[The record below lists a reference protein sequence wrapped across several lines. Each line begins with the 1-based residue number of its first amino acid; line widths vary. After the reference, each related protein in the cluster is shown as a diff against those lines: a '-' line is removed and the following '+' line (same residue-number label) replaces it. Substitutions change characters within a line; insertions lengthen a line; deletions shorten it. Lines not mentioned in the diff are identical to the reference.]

1 MSTLLVFSSKRGLRS
16 RDDKRK
22 PATRRCVAELDTI
35 LAMEAKA
42 KAELDDALESESRR
56 TPTSVSSF
64 PFQEQKA
71 DQNRC
76 GATFRQASS
85 RAFCSKGADDD
96 CKSLSS
102 NTIPSRDITECSEY
116 LIANMQQMKKYSQAF
131 LGETVMSS
139 PTQSSRRSKSRSS
152 ARRNRRGDSL
162 EREISRTI
170 LQRTKDSNEY
180 FPGSSFKSA
189 QEILNDL
196 TSTLAPFLWDSPVT
210 PARSSPEEPYNDEA
224 RLENRP
230 LPDGGDEQIVLSGDQ
245 EDRFTGEKLDVD
257 DTIVLAS
264 SSSYSVDLPFISS
277 DETPVSYRSGS
288 CEGTHGNLIEAE
300 TLVVELESSTCI
312 AGKETSASE
321 INEIKQIY
329 ADGVVDFA
337 AEPVAEESKCNL
349 VESLTSNTFILVAPL
364 MKGHPI
370 TPQQDK
376 SHESIHSPYQSKFL
390 QRQVQA
396 VPKEPP
402 SPFHSTEQA
411 PKTIDAFGGEWI
423 PFEDESV
430 FANSFSPE
438 KDGFSQ
444 VSSITVSPESPTSV
458 LSFVKEGDLAL
469 TPLPEEG
476 FIHRPEFP
484 EVVSSHSGLD
494 EVSHRFQI

>member
-42 KAELDDALESESRR
+42 KPELDDALESESRR

-64 PFQEQKA
+64 PFQAQKA

-76 GATFRQASS
+76 DASFCQASS
-85 RAFCSKGADDD
+85 RAFCSKRAEDDS
-96 CKSLSS
+96 KSLSS
-102 NTIPSRDITECSEY
+102 NTILSGDITECSEY

-170 LQRTKDSNEY
+170 QQRTMDSNEY

-196 TSTLAPFLWDSPVT
+196 TSTLAPFLWDLPVT

-224 RLENRP
+224 RLENRS
-230 LPDGGDEQIVLSGDQ
+230 LPGSGDEKIVLSGDQ
-245 EDRFTGEKLDVD
+245 EDRFTGVLDVD

-277 DETPVSYRSGS
+277 DETPVSYRGGS
-288 CEGTHGNLIEAE
+288 CEGTHGNLIETE
-300 TLVVELESSTCI
+300 TLIVELESSTCI
-312 AGKETSASE
+312 AGKETSPSE

-337 AEPVAEESKCNL
+337 AEPVSEESKCNL
-349 VESLTSNTFILVAPL
+349 VEYL
-364 MKGHPI
+364 H
-370 TPQQDK
+370 
-376 SHESIHSPYQSKFL
+376 
-390 QRQVQA
+390 
-396 VPKEPP
+396 
-402 SPFHSTEQA
+402 
-411 PKTIDAFGGEWI
+411 
-423 PFEDESV
+423 
-430 FANSFSPE
+430 
-438 KDGFSQ
+438 
-444 VSSITVSPESPTSV
+444 SSIV
-458 LSFVKEGDLAL
+458 
-469 TPLPEEG
+469 
-476 FIHRPEFP
+476 
-484 EVVSSHSGLD
+484 
-494 EVSHRFQI
+494 